1 MTKHKIV
8 EIYLKHPETEKIL
21 SEKYSGKFTSYIEDR
36 MDEYV
41 MQGWNIIQPNLVYN
55 GFGSIHKVILLM
67 VKEIKKEEK
76 WIMAKSK
83 GVSPSNNNANMQN
96 ANKGTQGV
104 NKQYSQVQGNRGSQL
119 NPNNKNK

>member
-1 MTKHKIV
+1 MIKHKIV

-21 SEKYSGKFTSYIEDR
+21 SEKYGGQFTSYIEDR

-76 WIMAKSK
+76 
-83 GVSPSNNNANMQN
+83 
-96 ANKGTQGV
+96 
-104 NKQYSQVQGNRGSQL
+104 
-119 NPNNKNK
+119 